1 MKQSLADHAK
11 GRADLLKNVAAT
23 QLRVVELEQEM
34 AAVDEKNLEDELAEE
49 KWKTQVANTQFN
61 AANIGNIDFLID
73 FSPLFSG
80 AVEGLTSECLPVC
93 CKLPQVRGRPQKRPR
108 EHQGEGSKLRGE
120 PPGG

>member
-49 KWKTQVANTQFN
+49 KWKTQVANT
-61 AANIGNIDFLID
+61 
-73 FSPLFSG
+73 
-80 AVEGLTSECLPVC
+80 
-93 CKLPQVRGRPQKRPR
+93 
-108 EHQGEGSKLRGE
+108 
-120 PPGG
+120 